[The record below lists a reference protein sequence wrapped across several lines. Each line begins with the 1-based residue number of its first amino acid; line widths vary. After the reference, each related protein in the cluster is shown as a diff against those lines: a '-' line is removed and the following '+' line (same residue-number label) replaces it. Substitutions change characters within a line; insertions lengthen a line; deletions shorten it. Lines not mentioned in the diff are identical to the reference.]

1 MKLVLIAALT
11 RSRVIG
17 ADGGMPWQSSLD
29 LLRFRQL
36 TLGSP
41 IIMGR
46 RTHESIGKVLDGRL
60 NIVISTAM
68 TATSSEHLRVVP
80 SWPEALA
87 LAIAEVAD
95 SDNDRVFVI
104 GGGLVYERALAAA
117 DSLELTIIERDY
129 AGDTYFPPLNLLDW
143 QQVNE
148 VDHLDAY
155 PPLRFCTYERASKLE

>member
-17 ADGGMPWQSSLD
+17 ADGAMPWQSSLD

-46 RTHESIGKVLDGRL
+46 RTHDSIGKVLDGRL
-60 NIVISTAM
+60 NIVISTTMA
-68 TATSSEHLRVVP
+68 ATSSDHLSVVP

-87 LAIAEVAD
+87 LATAEVAD
-95 SDNDRVFVI
+95 SDNPKVFVI
-104 GGGLVYERALAAA
+104 GGGLVYEQALAAA
-117 DSLELTIIERDY
+117 DALELTIIERDY

-148 VDHLDAY
+148 VEHLDAD